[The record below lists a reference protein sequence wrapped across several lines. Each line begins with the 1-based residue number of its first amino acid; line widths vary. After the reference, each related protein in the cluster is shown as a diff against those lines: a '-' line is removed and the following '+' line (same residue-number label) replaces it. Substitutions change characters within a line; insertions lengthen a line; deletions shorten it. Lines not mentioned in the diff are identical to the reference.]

1 MTRLLVALIFV
12 LVSSQVF
19 AMNSLSDL
27 TWKKRVIIV
36 FADADDQRLER
47 QVKLLTD
54 QRAELEERDL
64 VVVSVINDEASITF
78 GNEAKPDAA
87 ALRDEADVKKGSFQ
101 VVLVGKD
108 GGIKLRSETVVP
120 DVELFDV
127 IDRMPMRQAER
138 G

>member
-36 FADADDQRLER
+36 FADVGDKQLER
-47 QVKLLTD
+47 QVKILTD
-54 QRAELEERDL
+54 QRSELVERDL
-64 VVVSVINDEASITF
+64 VVISVINDEASIAF
-78 GNEAKPDAA
+78 GDAAEPDAA
-87 ALRDEADVKKGSFQ
+87 ALRDEAGVKKGSFQ
-101 VVLVGKD
+101 VILVGKD
-108 GGIKLRSETVVP
+108 GGIKLRSDTVVP
-120 DVELFDV
+120 DVALFDV

>member
-1 MTRLLVALIFV
+1 MTRLLVALILF
-12 LVSSQVF
+12 LLSSQVF

-27 TWKKRVIIV
+27 TWKKRIIIV
-36 FADADDQRLER
+36 FADAGDKRLER
-47 QVKLLTD
+47 QVKILTD

-64 VVVSVINDEASITF
+64 VVISVTNGEASTAF
-78 GNEAKPDAA
+78 GNAAKPDAA
-87 ALRDEADVKKGSFQ
+87 ALRDETGVKKGSFQ
-101 VVLVGKD
+101 VILVGRD
-108 GGIKLRSETVVP
+108 GGIKLRSDTVVP

>member
-47 QVKLLTD
+47 QVKILTD

-64 VVVSVINDEASITF
+64 VVISLINDEASTAF
-78 GNEAKPDAA
+78 GNVAKPDAA
-87 ALRDEADVKKGSFQ
+87 ALRDEAGVKKGSFQ
-101 VVLVGKD
+101 VILVGKD
-108 GGIKLRSETVVP
+108 GGIKLRSDTVVP

>member
-36 FADADDQRLER
+36 FADAGDKRLER
-47 QVKLLTD
+47 QVKILTD
-54 QRAELEERDL
+54 QRPELEERDL
-64 VVVSVINDEASITF
+64 VVISVVNEEASIAF
-78 GNEAKPDAA
+78 GNVAELAA
-87 ALRDEADVKKGSFQ
+87 AELRDEAGVKKGSFQ
-101 VVLVGKD
+101 VILVGKD
-108 GGIKLRSETVVP
+108 GGIKLRSDTVVP
-120 DVELFDV
+120 EVELFDV

>member
-36 FADADDQRLER
+36 FADDGDKRLER
-47 QVKLLTD
+47 QVKILTD
-54 QRAELEERDL
+54 LRAELEERDL
-64 VVVSVINDEASITF
+64 VVISIINDEASTAF
-78 GNEAKPDAA
+78 GNVAKPDAA

-101 VVLVGKD
+101 VILVGKD
-108 GGIKLRSETVVP
+108 GGIKFRSDTVVP

>member
-36 FADADDQRLER
+36 FADDGDKRPER
-47 QVKLLTD
+47 QVKILTD
-54 QRAELEERDL
+54 RRAELEERDL
-64 VVVSVINDEASITF
+64 VVLSVINDEASTAF
-78 GNEAKPDAA
+78 GNVAKPDAA
-87 ALRDEADVKKGSFQ
+87 ALRDEADVRKGSFQ
-101 VVLVGKD
+101 VILVGKD
-108 GGIKLRSETVVP
+108 GGIKLRSDTVVP

>member
-36 FADADDQRLER
+36 FADAGDKRLER
-47 QVKLLTD
+47 QVKILTD
-54 QRAELEERDL
+54 RRPELEERDL
-64 VVVSVINDEASITF
+64 VVISVTNDEASTAF
-78 GNEAKPDAA
+78 GNVAKPDAA
-87 ALRDEADVKKGSFQ
+87 ALRDEAGVKKGSFQ
-101 VVLVGKD
+101 VILVGKD
-108 GGIKLRSETVVP
+108 GGIKLRSDTVVP
-120 DVELFDV
+120 YVELFDV

>member
-1 MTRLLVALIFV
+1 MTRLLVALIFI

-36 FADADDQRLER
+36 FADAGDKQLER
-47 QVKLLTD
+47 QVKILTE
-54 QRAELEERDL
+54 QRLELEERDL
-64 VVVSVINDEASITF
+64 VVISVISGEASTAF
-78 GNEAKPDAA
+78 GNAAKPDAA
-87 ALRDEADVKKGSFQ
+87 ALRDEAGVKKGSFK
-101 VVLVGKD
+101 VILVGKD
-108 GGIKLRSETVVP
+108 GGIKLRSDTVVP